1 MKLSGLRHQNI
12 FSKQFLIIFPKKL
25 ALRTFLIFPQK
36 RFSDILETELSY
48 ILLKKVFL
56 MFQEIKVSIPKN
68 EAFQKGTFWPQK
80 QKKSALN
87 FFFTFLEIKFSIPK
101 LKKLLY
107 FFKRT
112 FSGISGWNVRS
123 LKNRNSLYFLKK
135 GFYV

>member
-48 ILLKKVFL
+48 IFLKKVFL

-68 EAFQKGTFWPQK
+68 EAFQKGTF
-80 QKKSALN
+80 
-87 FFFTFLEIKFSIPK
+87 
-101 LKKLLY
+101 
-107 FFKRT
+107 
-112 FSGISGWNVRS
+112 
-123 LKNRNSLYFLKK
+123 
-135 GFYV
+135 